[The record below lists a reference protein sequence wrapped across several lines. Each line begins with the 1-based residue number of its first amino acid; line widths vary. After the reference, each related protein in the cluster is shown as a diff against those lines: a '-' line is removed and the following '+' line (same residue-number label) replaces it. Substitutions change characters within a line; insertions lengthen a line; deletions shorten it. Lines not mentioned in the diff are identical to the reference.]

1 MKHFR
6 AIALAV
12 VLCLCMSITAFAADS
27 GATIVDS
34 KGDEYPVLCNKSSG
48 QFNVV
53 DYLSEHPSYTVA
65 ITYDGSNTYL
75 FIYKGMR
82 MTVNENNRLVAQSA
96 GDFDMF
102 KLASNRSV
110 WNYYTSS
117 TLEVGAGYL
126 VEKSHLRIV
135 STDIVDASGVTVA
148 TQHERFHKALP
159 VVILEVTE
167 EQMEK
172 TLPEVFGAM
181 GCLTVSAVGLLALVA
196 SLKLFG
202 KRSLI
207 FRS

>member
-27 GATIVDS
+27 GDKIYDANGSD
-34 KGDEYPVLCNKSSG
+34 YPVLCNKDSG

-53 DYLSEHPSYTVA
+53 DYISDHPSYTVA
-65 ITYDGSNTYL
+65 ITHDGVSTYL

-82 MTVNENNRLVAQSA
+82 MTVNENNRLVAQTA
-96 GDFDMF
+96 GDVDMF

-110 WNYYTSS
+110 WNYYTSLTIDS
-117 TLEVGAGYL
+117 GQGYL

-135 STDIVDASGVTVA
+135 SKDVVDASGETVA

-172 TLPEVFGAM
+172 TLPEVFGTM
-181 GCLTVSAVGLLALVA
+181 GLLTASAVGLMALVA
-196 SLKLFG
+196 SLRLFG

-207 FRS
+207 FRN